1 MARNPRQNSRDDPR
15 WQDEDRIAPPSR
27 RKRRRVWPYA
37 ALLLLAW
44 GLIFGA
50 VFWSH
55 FLSDLPDVNKLLVAG
70 ASRDVTVL
78 DDRGRLIARRGL
90 TQGARVDVVQLP
102 PYVPNAFIAVEDR
115 RFRSHYGLDP
125 IGLLRAAFENILAGH
140 VRQGGSTLTQ
150 QLAKN
155 LFLDSNRTFGRKTQE
170 AMLALYLES
179 RYSKDQ
185 ILTLYL
191 NRVYFGAGVYGI
203 EAAAQRFFGKS
214 ARNLTLPEA
223 AMLAGSVKAPAR
235 YNALADTDASLAR
248 AQIVLR
254 AMEDVPR
261 EAFVGEA
268 DRADAYRDSA
278 LGIACGQTISQPFV
292 VAYMTEQLQLQKPH
306 RVLEIGA
313 GSGYQAAVLSK
324 LAGKVLTVERFRMLA
339 DTARARLEKLGFDNV
354 EVMLGDG
361 FDLPANIGP
370 FDRIIVTAAMVE
382 IPPNLTDRLET
393 GGILIAPVGPQHGV
407 QTLVRIVRTA
417 TGLERRELVD
427 VRFVP
432 ALPGIA
438 REL

>member
-1 MARNPRQNSRDDPR
+1 MSSRQ
-15 WQDEDRIAPPSR
+15 APPE
-27 RKRRRVWPYA
+27 KMMFQLNLRRR
-37 ALLLLAW
+37 
-44 GLIFGA
+44 GI
-50 VFWSH
+50 
-55 FLSDLPDVNKLLVAG
+55 SDQA
-70 ASRDVTVL
+70 
-78 DDRGRLIARRGL
+78 
-90 TQGARVDVVQLP
+90 
-102 PYVPNAFIAVEDR
+102 
-115 RFRSHYGLDP
+115 
-125 IGLLRAAFENILAGH
+125 
-140 VRQGGSTLTQ
+140 
-150 QLAKN
+150 
-155 LFLDSNRTFGRKTQE
+155 
-170 AMLALYLES
+170 
-179 RYSKDQ
+179 
-185 ILTLYL
+185 
-191 NRVYFGAGVYGI
+191 
-203 EAAAQRFFGKS
+203 
-214 ARNLTLPEA
+214 
-223 AMLAGSVKAPAR
+223 
-235 YNALADTDASLAR
+235 
-248 AQIVLR
+248 VLR
-254 AMEDVPR
+254 ALEEVPR

-292 VAYMTEQLQLQKPH
+292 VAYMTEQLQLQKQH

-324 LAGKVLTVERFRMLA
+324 LAGKVLTVERFRTLA

-393 GGILIAPVGPQHGV
+393 DGILIAPVGPQHGV

-417 TGLERRELVD
+417 AGLERRELVD